1 MNLPR
6 LLRTLAYLKPVQIY
20 GRVLHQLPGRAPR
33 LGPPPPVRAHCGQ
46 WVEPAEYAEAL
57 IGPTRI
63 RLLNQEGGFATRND
77 WNDPARDALWLY
89 NLHYFDDLNAHCP
102 ASRPA
107 SRADWHRAMLA
118 RWIVENPPG
127 AGIGW
132 DPYPTSLRIVN
143 WIKWAS
149 GGAVLEPVWLASLAV
164 QARWLEDRIEWRL
177 LGNHLLANAK
187 ALIFAGAFFE
197 GAEAE
202 RWLAKGLGLY
212 CAQMAEQILADG
224 GHFERSPMYQAILL
238 EDLLDL
244 INIAQTVRAVPESDV
259 AGWRLAASRMQAWLT
274 AMTHPDGRISFFND
288 AAFGIAAEPAALD
301 AYAERLS
308 LAAPVAADGLIDLRE
323 SGYIRLT
330 SGDACVLIDAA
341 PIGPDYLPGHAH
353 ADTLSFE
360 FSIGIDRVVVNGG
373 TSRYGLGPERQR
385 ERATAAHSTVEI
397 DGENSS
403 EVWAGFR
410 VGRRARILE
419 RRIDQTS
426 DEITVAAAHDGYRWR
441 PGRPIHRRI
450 WRLAPGLLRV
460 TDEIEGSASSAVAR
474 FHLAPG
480 MEITSEPAGQGGA
493 LTTAAGRRID
503 WRCSRPAHIEP
514 SSWRPQ
520 FGLVVETRQLA
531 ANLDGRLETE
541 FRWLA

>member
-33 LGPPPPVRAHCGQ
+33 LGPPPPVRAQSGQ
-46 WVEPAEYAEAL
+46 WVEPAEHAESL
-57 IGPTRI
+57 IGPTCI
-63 RLLNQEGGFATRND
+63 RLLNQEGGFATPAD

-89 NLHYFDDLNAHCP
+89 NLHYFDDLNAPC
-102 ASRPA
+102 SA

-118 RWIVENPPG
+118 RWIAENPPG
-127 AGIGW
+127 GGIGW

-143 WIKWAS
+143 WIKWAL
-149 GGAVLEPVWLASLAV
+149 GGAVLEPSWLASLAV

-197 GAEAE
+197 GVEAE

-212 CAQMAEQILADG
+212 RAQMAEQILADG
-224 GHFERSPMYQAILL
+224 GHFERTPMYQAILL
-238 EDLLDL
+238 EDPLDL
-244 INIAQTVRAVPESDV
+244 INLGQATGAVPETDV
-259 AGWRLAASRMQAWLT
+259 AGWRRVASRMQAWLT

-301 AYAERLS
+301 AYAGRLG
-308 LAAPVAADGLIDLRE
+308 LDAPAATDGLIDLRE
-323 SGYIRLT
+323 SGYIRLA
-330 SGDACVLIDAA
+330 SGEACVLIDAA

-360 FSIGIDRVVVNGG
+360 FSIGVDRVVVNGG

-397 DGENSS
+397 DGEDSS

-419 RRIDQTS
+419 RRIAQTS
-426 DEITVAAAHDGYRWR
+426 DELTVTAAHDGYRCR
-441 PGRPIHRRI
+441 PGRPVHRRT
-450 WRLAPGLLRV
+450 WQLSPGRLGI
-460 TDEIEGSASSAVAR
+460 TDQIDGSASSAIAR

-480 MEITSEPAGQGGA
+480 IEVSSEPGGQAGVLTMPSGG
-493 LTTAAGRRID
+493 RIK
-503 WRCSRPAHIEP
+503 WRASRPARVEP
-514 SSWRPQ
+514 SAWRPQ
-520 FGLVVETRQLA
+520 FGLVTESLQLA
-531 ANLDGRLETE
+531 IDLDDRLETE
-541 FRWLA
+541 FRWTA